1 MILSL
6 YHFLTLCATPFI
18 ANHLERRKRKGKEDP
33 GRLEE
38 RIGIS
43 SLSRPNGPLVW
54 IHAAS
59 VGESIAVLPLMNAL
73 LDHYRHLN
81 VLVTTGTVASAQLI
95 ESKLPDRALHQYVP
109 VDTPSAVKHF
119 LAHWQPNLALWVES
133 EFWPN
138 LLHKTAEYCPIL
150 LVNGRISN
158 TSYARW
164 RRFPNVI
171 RAILS
176 PFERCLMQ
184 STLDAQR
191 LQELGARH
199 VKYIGNL
206 KYDAPA
212 LPADS
217 NKLSQ
222 LEHTVLHRKVWLAS
236 STHHNEE
243 ENIAD
248 VHSTLKTKH
257 HDLLT
262 IIAPRHPARAKE
274 IVEML
279 EERGLNVS
287 CRSKQE
293 EILPTTDI
301 YLADTMGELGIFYR
315 LCDIVFI
322 GGSLIP
328 HGGQNPLEASRLGC
342 AILTGPHMD
351 NFRDISSQLEQAGA
365 SKRIENSDGLAEAI
379 ETLLTSPE
387 QQAAMIAAGQ
397 EIARASGTVL
407 NAYIN
412 EIETFLEGVAL
423 VKHRDAA

>member
-1 MILSL
+1 MILPL
-6 YHFLTLCATPFI
+6 YQFLTFCATPFI
-18 ANHLERRKRKGKEDP
+18 ARHLERRKRKGKEDP
-33 GRLEE
+33 GRLDE

-95 ESKLPDRALHQYVP
+95 ENKLPDRALHQYVP
-109 VDTPSAVKHF
+109 VDTPAAVKHF

-138 LLHKTAEYCPIL
+138 LLYKTSEYCPIL

-158 TSYARW
+158 HSYARW
-164 RRFPNVI
+164 RRFPGVI
-171 RAILS
+171 RTILA

-191 LQELGARH
+191 LQELGARN
-199 VKYIGNL
+199 VKHIGNL

-212 LPADS
+212 LPADTF
-217 NKLSQ
+217 KLGQ
-222 LEHTVLHRKVWLAS
+222 LEHTVRHRKVWLAS
-236 STHHNEE
+236 STHDNEE
-243 ENIAD
+243 EMIAAI
-248 VHSTLKTKH
+248 HTKLKAKH
-257 HDLLT
+257 PELLT
-262 IIAPRHPARAKE
+262 IIAPRHPARSKE
-274 IVEML
+274 IYEML
-279 EERGLNVS
+279 EAQNLTVS
-287 CRSKQE
+287 RRSKQE
-293 EILPTTDI
+293 EILPVTDI

-342 AILTGPHMD
+342 AVLTGPHMD
-351 NFRDISSQLEQAGA
+351 NFRDISTQLEQAGA
-365 SKRIENSDGLAEAI
+365 SIRVENADALADNVD
-379 ETLLTSPE
+379 TLFNEPE
-387 QQAAMIAAGQ
+387 RQAAMIAAGTD
-397 EIARASGTVL
+397 IARASGTVL

-423 VKHRDAA
+423 VKQRDAA